1 MIIKNKIAKMIGKN
15 VGLVKII
22 NIITN
27 VKMIKLN
34 LFTEIPLIIIKVANI
49 IKKEQIVSVSIQPGQ
64 VIQSGDIINKGIH
77 KDIIIGLIPRIRRLF
92 ENSIKEKKTK
102 DKLNIKKTLD
112 HSSPK
117 KNFANDI
124 KSTGIV

>member
-49 IKKEQIVSVSIQPGQ
+49 IKKE
-64 VIQSGDIINKGIH
+64 
-77 KDIIIGLIPRIRRLF
+77 
-92 ENSIKEKKTK
+92 
-102 DKLNIKKTLD
+102 
-112 HSSPK
+112 
-117 KNFANDI
+117 
-124 KSTGIV
+124 